1 MFEELGDTS
10 WVDQEHMKQITTKNE
25 AIVGQC
31 QHLTDTSQDQE
42 KQINNVIQQIETL
55 TKLLALNGTRS
66 QPQEEDKKEKVPADK
81 RYKMCG

>member
-1 MFEELGDTS
+1 MREEKIVSKVRIRDMFEELGDTS

-42 KQINNVIQQIETL
+42 KQINNVIQ
-55 TKLLALNGTRS
+55 
-66 QPQEEDKKEKVPADK
+66 
-81 RYKMCG
+81 